1 MTTNPSDFQD
11 DPLKEILE
19 ADTQAAPPPI
29 KPKGNRT
36 FLLLIVVLVI
46 LTALALIF
54 LVGIAPRLVRQQQAS
69 QAEQAA
75 IIYAANTATIAAATE
90 QAYLAN
96 LALTPSATVQPS
108 ATLAPTS
115 TPLLAQPSATA
126 TSEIS
131 LADQAHT
138 QTLAAMQTQV
148 SSNQTQVALT
158 SSDSSLPATGGG
170 SIIGPIIGLV
180 SIVGV
185 LITLIIVL
193 RSLRSRINH

>member
-1 MTTNPSDFQD
+1 MNTNPSDFQQD

-19 ADTQAAPPPI
+19 ADNQSAPPPI

-36 FLLLIVVLVI
+36 FLLLIVVLVV

-75 IIYAANTATIAAATE
+75 IIYAANTATVAAATD
-90 QAYLAN
+90 QALIAN
-96 LALTPSATVQPS
+96 LALTPSATLKPS
-108 ATLAPTS
+108 ATIAPTS

-148 SSNQTQVALT
+148 AGNQTVVALT
-158 SSDSSLPATGGG
+158 PTSALPATGGG
-170 SIIGPIIGLV
+170 NISLVIGLV
-180 SIVGV
+180 STGGV
-185 LITLIIVL
+185 LIALIIL
-193 RSLRSRINH
+193 FRSLRGRMNSK